1 VSATNASVLA
11 DAGPIIALATIDR
24 LDILRVL
31 PTPIF
36 VTPEVMS
43 EITRPPGKPG
53 EQAILESFRTGL
65 VEVVQEGNRFAYS
78 NLHAGEAETLSA
90 ASRLGAAV
98 LLDDG
103 AARGFLKRNKHL
115 QRTIAAHIDTVGLL
129 LLAKRA
135 NAVPEIKPLLDDL
148 IRTGY
153 TMTSSLYRDALTSAG
168 ENTEPDPDR

>member
-1 VSATNASVLA
+1 MSPAVLA

-24 LDILRVL
+24 LDILNVL
-31 PTPIF
+31 PTPIL

-53 EQAILESFRTGL
+53 EQAILEAFRAGL
-65 VEVVQEGNRFAYS
+65 IEVVQEGNRFAYS

-90 ASRLGAAV
+90 ASRLGAAI

-115 QRTIAAHIDTVGLL
+115 PRTVAAHIDTVGLL

-135 NAVPEIKPLLDDL
+135 KAVAEIKPLLDEL

-153 TMTSSLYRDALTSAG
+153 TMTSSLYRDALKSAG
-168 ENTEPDPDR
+168 ESIGLDPET